1 MDLRDSDDD
10 CQQTL
15 GQIARQHGQ
24 SIVELLVQIQ
34 KARTEEWKPTKFLQP
49 LECLQLIGRPQSHTA
64 LRNNLAG
71 TIKPL
76 HSDTVTV
83 PKLLEDIKVQRGL
96 PRIFTGQGVS
106 VQNEGRF
113 MNRSH
118 LNVLDGQTK
127 YIAVSYTWNPPDG
140 HDNTSGR
147 YWIAKRAGNG
157 FEQSPIRNSLLD
169 RITNYM
175 RALCVEHLWIDQHCI
190 VQTTTCTMS
199 HCAHDDCNEKRE
211 AVHAMDLVFASSEY
225 PTAFL
230 SQSIDTWWDLR
241 LLHGLLRHSWLMHY
255 SSYCYG
261 VSLRSHRVRHAKDT
275 LKLVHR
281 LMCDPW
287 WARAWP
293 FQERHVTN
301 SRLQLLWR
309 YPPHLEK
316 RKQALFPEMQV
327 PGEISIQ
334 AIEFLTQADMLCR
347 AMVRHISSE
356 LHPEEKEMIRQVFQA
371 VVHDGPWLGS
381 LPLIPPLVDTVISK
395 DIAKPWDRVAI
406 IELQYLQQTDKSLSI
421 SILALVLLNG
431 EVLNNRRK
439 RDQQRAADMT
449 VSQYLTS
456 RLCRTGYYASRC
468 GFLDVTFTMKG
479 IRTEGHLWKL
489 GKVIDGT
496 VWSVGDPV
504 IFKPDPSKWPMD
516 NSKDANEHRC
526 WWRAVRCR
534 ILIAKLKASGYSNL
548 AENLQQLL
556 RHSITACLFRPNHS
570 KGGQS
575 TPPLATLEVI
585 DAIGRGKKVR
595 VGCLWHPGLPSKPSS
610 YSALFVWE
618 GDELEDP
625 EDHQQ
630 NNTLFSTMVFTATRV
645 NDFSSPFDPIDEHP
659 KFSSEEGKFH
669 RHLSLEVEIE
679 NPGAKN
685 VVFSKRAGNLP
696 SLKTKRWI
704 SGLHFPDIC
713 MRPSRQVVFPWPHEL
728 AAIGGRHRVHD
739 SRPSRTKIYGE
750 IASNLYKWDNPIYE
764 RTGRRLFDT
773 CFFTNSIC
781 PLLTPMGLRSRQS
794 YFNAIY
800 STSFKQT
807 KTFRHHYYERIV
819 MPVVRIDC
827 TGPLYREAVPT
838 LKHLCSLGKRC
849 RYKCT
854 LADISK
860 YNTPIPNFII

>member
-1 MDLRDSDDD
+1 MNRDLRDSDDD

-15 GQIARQHGQ
+15 GQIARHHGR
-24 SIVELLVQIQ
+24 SIVEMLVQIQ
-34 KARTEEWKPTKFLQP
+34 NAKTEEWKPTKFLQP
-49 LECLQLIGRPQSHTA
+49 LECLQLIDRPLS
-64 LRNNLAG
+64 N

-76 HSDTVTV
+76 DSDTITV
-83 PKLLEDIKVQRGL
+83 PKLLDDIKVQRGF
-96 PRIFTGQGVS
+96 PRISGGQEFP

-113 MNRSH
+113 MNRCH

-230 SQSIDTWWDLR
+230 SRSIDTWWDLR

-255 SSYCYG
+255 SSYGYG
-261 VSLRSHRVRHAKDT
+261 VSIRSHRHAKDT

-281 LMCDPW
+281 LICDPW

-316 RKQALFPEMQV
+316 QKQALFPEMQV

-347 AMVRHISSE
+347 AMMVRHISSE
-356 LHPEEKEMIRQVFQA
+356 LHPEETSELHPEENEMIRRVFQA

-381 LPLIPPLVDTVISK
+381 RPIIPALVDTAISK
-395 DIAKPWDRVAI
+395 DVAKHWDRVAI
-406 IELQYLQQTDKSLSI
+406 IGNCCRYTKRLELQYLQQTDKSLK
-421 SILALVLLNG
+421 
-431 EVLNNRRK
+431 VLNNRRK
-439 RDQQRAADMT
+439 RDEQRAADMT

-456 RLCRTGYYASRC
+456 RLCRNGYYASRC

-489 GKVIDGT
+489 GKVIDAS

-516 NSKDANEHRC
+516 NI
-526 WWRAVRCR
+526 RCR

-556 RHSITACLFRPNHS
+556 RHSITDCLFRPNHS

-585 DAIGRGKKVR
+585 DAIGRGKK
-595 VGCLWHPGLPSKPSS
+595 PSS

-618 GDELEDP
+618 GNWFDNVG
-625 EDHQQ
+625 DHEQ
-630 NNTLFSTMVFTATRV
+630 NNTLFPTMVFTATRV

-685 VVFSKRAGNLP
+685 
-696 SLKTKRWI
+696 TKRWI
-704 SGLHFPDIC
+704 SGLHFPEIC

-728 AAIGGRHRVHD
+728 AAIGGHHR
-739 SRPSRTKIYGE
+739 IYGE
-750 IASNLYKWDNPIYE
+750 IASDLYKWDNPIYE
-764 RTGRRLFDT
+764 RTGRRLSDT
-773 CFFTNSIC
+773 CCFMNSIC
-781 PLLTPMGLRSRQS
+781 PLLTPMGLRSRRV
-794 YFNAIY
+794 
-800 STSFKQT
+800 
-807 KTFRHHYYERIV
+807 KTFGHHYYERYNGIV
-819 MPVVRIDC
+819 MPVACVDC
-827 TGPLYREAVPT
+827 TGPHHREAVLLEQQHGDKICWEVRRNCKLPT
-838 LKHLCSLGKRC
+838 SGHLNLLSSITGKE
-849 RYKCT
+849 KNQT
-854 LADISK
+854 HISE
-860 YNTPIPNFII
+860 